1 MSTFGSEIFATRKFC
16 EFSKSGAD
24 CKILFWFIIKSLF
37 ANFLQKFMCHSLY
50 FQMQKLCDF
59 LISVNFKSKNK
70 SVWSNVF
77 LIWNSKYILKVHSIH
92 YTLRQDTSSKKRL
105 VDKVNVAK
113 MDSFFLLQAPTH
125 EILTFKSQFF
135 KLLNAQGLSL

>member
-1 MSTFGSEIFATRKFC
+1 MSTLGSEIFATRKFC
-16 EFSKSGAD
+16 GFSKSGAD
-24 CKILFWFIIKSLF
+24 LQNSLLAYYQKLMF
-37 ANFLQKFMCHSLY
+37 ANFLQKFICQSLY

-135 KLLNAQGLSL
+135 KLLNA